1 MSLFAIWMGGF
12 PALGV
17 AAGLFGGG
25 SRPMRLLLVWIG
37 AALSLGVLLYAL
49 VAGGPNGRAYIAGVN
64 TLGLAVIVVV
74 VALCLAPMLAAKVR
88 SRIPS
93 VMATILLAVLV
104 LSFPLGLFAWMPAAS
119 CVLAAAIAGPPDPRG

>member
-25 SRPMRLLLVWIG
+25 SRQVRQVLVWIG

-49 VAGGPNGRAYIAGVN
+49 VAGGPHGRAYIAGVN
-64 TLGLAVIVVV
+64 ALGLAVIVVV
-74 VALCLAPMLAAKVR
+74 IALCLAPILAATLKTR
-88 SRIPS
+88 APS
-93 VMATILLAVLV
+93 VMATILLAVLF
-104 LSFPLGLFAWMPAAS
+104 LIFPLGLFPWMPAAS
-119 CVLAAAIAGPPDPRG
+119 CVLAAAIAGPPNPKG